1 MRRPITEVLLKVFR
15 CNEEFMEYLE
25 IETEEELKKISPYK
39 VLTTAIKVYWKSL
52 NNIEEIYLDCEQLEE
67 QIKNNDPKLTKDNIE
82 MEARVYKRFLGYLD
96 YFFPIQKKIM
106 QRKENHFYEL
116 PEEKRREDLDKYFI
130 NEATKYTSPVY
141 VFDGEKEGELK
152 LLQMWYPI
160 NYYDFKH
167 MLWRGLVVDDM
178 ETNPMKN
185 DELRREA
192 KFWGRKEWVQM
203 QVDKV
208 EDEEMRK
215 KLKEYTYQTYLYM
228 QFIQSGEGK
237 ILTKDR
243 GEVTNVYANIKLD

>member
-25 IETEEELKKISPYK
+25 METEEELKKISPYK

-52 NNIEEIYLDCEQLEE
+52 NNIEEIYQRAERCEER
-67 QIKNNDPKLTKDNIE
+67 IKNNEDITQEAIE
-82 MEARVYKRFLGYLD
+82 IEAGVYKRFLNYLD
-96 YFFPIQKKIM
+96 NFFRIQKKII

-116 PEEKRREDLDKYFI
+116 PKEKRREDLDKYFI
-130 NEATKYTSPVY
+130 NETTKYTSPVY
-141 VFDGEKEGELK
+141 VFDGEREGELK

-160 NYYDFKH
+160 NYGGFAH
-167 MLWRGLVVDDM
+167 LLWRGLVVDNM

-215 KLKEYTYQTYLYM
+215 KLKEYTYQTYLFM
-228 QFIQSGEGK
+228 VFAQNGEVK
-237 ILTKDR
+237 LLTKDR
-243 GEVTNVYANIKLD
+243 GKETNVYANIKLN

>member
-39 VLTTAIKVYWKSL
+39 VLKTAIKVYFKSL
-52 NNIEEIYLDCEQLEE
+52 SNIEEIYQRAERYEE
-67 QIKNNDPKLTKDNIE
+67 RIKNNEDITQQSIE
-82 MEARVYKRFLGYLD
+82 IEAEVYQRFLGYLD
-96 YFFPIQKKIM
+96 YFFPRQKKCAYDK
-106 QRKENHFYEL
+106 QTHFWEL

-141 VFDGEKEGELK
+141 VFDGEKEGELR

-160 NYYDFKH
+160 NYYGLDH
-167 MLWRGLVVDDM
+167 LLWRGLVVDDM

-185 DELRREA
+185 DELRRGA

-208 EDEEMRK
+208 EDEKMRK

-228 QFIQSGEGK
+228 QFAQSGEGG
-237 ILTKDR
+237 IITKDR
-243 GEVTNVYANIKLD
+243 GETTNVYANIKLD